1 MRCRVPRIAVNDPEA
16 EVKHVNASYGTE
28 YLAYQTRYGNIHDR
42 YGDTNEADGDLL
54 GALEDEPI
62 NDPEVEW
69 KLLNA
74 TFDTD
79 YLAYRVRYDNIP
91 LTAKNRVREGD
102 KLQIVWYD
110 MRRPDGIGRA
120 IVDQAVIEGLR
131 AGGEI
136 EDIVEE
142 AVVETA
148 MMYGIDIERI
158 DKQQVDEVIT
168 FCGQARARVG
178 QCCWWVWAWQPG
190 PVMGLSAERGLPLR
204 ASGGGA

>member
-1 MRCRVPRIAVNDPEA
+1 M
-16 EVKHVNASYGTE
+16 KHVNASYDTE

-74 TFDTD
+74 ISDTD
-79 YLAYRVRYDNIP
+79 YLAYRMRYGNLP

-110 MRRPDGIGRA
+110 MRRSDGIGRA

-136 EDIVEE
+136 GDIVEE
-142 AVVETA
+142 AIIETA
-148 MMYGIDIERI
+148 MRYGIDIERI
-158 DKQQVDEVIT
+158 DNQQSDEVFICVGRRVRELANAAGG
-168 FCGQARARVG
+168 CG
-178 QCCWWVWAWQPG
+178 PG
-190 PVMGLSAERGLPLR
+190 SMVP
-204 ASGGGA
+204 